1 MVGGNH
7 PIVVQKT
14 DKIFVAGHRGLVGS
28 ALIRKLKQ
36 QGFCNLL
43 TRDHSQLDL
52 RHEAGVDLLFAEEKP
67 NIVILAAARVGG
79 IKANADLPVEFLL
92 ENLQMQNNVIRSAH
106 KAGVGKLLFLGSS
119 CIYPK
124 YAPQPIPETALL
136 SGPLEPTNESYAIA
150 KIAGIKLCQAYAR
163 QYGANFISL
172 MPTNLY
178 GSGDNFDLLSSHVL
192 PALLRKAHE
201 AKKRG
206 DREMIVWG
214 SGKPRREFLHVDDL
228 ADACLFLLEKY
239 DSPEI
244 INVGCGEDIS
254 IRELAELICEIVGFK
269 GDLAWAFDKG
279 RFAESIAVLK
289 EAGLPKQEFQNMG
302 QVFKKDGLV
311 SSPMQERAQMIFAL
325 SQELSRT
332 VSEIDGVLS
341 ARVHLVLPENDPL
354 RQQLVPSSASVFIR
368 HRSSTP
374 VGNLVPQVKMLVAN
388 GVAGLSY
395 DKVSV
400 VLVPV
405 DSQKASQ
412 GQDLEMVSFFGVWM
426 QRDNLAQAM
435 WMFFGLVAVVV
446 LLAGAL
452 AFVVFRQRGRVYAL
466 GSPRAVTPTAVSP
479 VPSNLVNAP
488 SSNVVKAGSSSV
500 VKAS

>member
-1 MVGGNH
+1 MTKGNS
-7 PIVVQKT
+7 V
-14 DKIFVAGHRGLVGS
+14 S
-28 ALIRKLKQ
+28 A
-36 QGFCNLL
+36 
-43 TRDHSQLDL
+43 
-52 RHEAGVDLLFAEEKP
+52 
-67 NIVILAAARVGG
+67 
-79 IKANADLPVEFLL
+79 
-92 ENLQMQNNVIRSAH
+92 
-106 KAGVGKLLFLGSS
+106 
-119 CIYPK
+119 
-124 YAPQPIPETALL
+124 
-136 SGPLEPTNESYAIA
+136 
-150 KIAGIKLCQAYAR
+150 
-163 QYGANFISL
+163 
-172 MPTNLY
+172 
-178 GSGDNFDLLSSHVL
+178 
-192 PALLRKAHE
+192 ALLRSSLPRWVRRALVLLVALLLSACE
-201 AKKRG
+201 AELYNNLDQRQAN
-206 DREMIVWG
+206 EMIATLQQRGIAAQRVA
-214 SGKPRREFLHVDDL
+214 V
-228 ADACLFLLEKY
+228 
-239 DSPEI
+239 
-244 INVGCGEDIS
+244 
-254 IRELAELICEIVGFK
+254 K
-269 GDLAWAFDKG
+269 GGQYTVVVDKG
-279 RFAESIAVLK
+279 RFAEAIAVLK

-368 HRSSTP
+368 HRGDMS

-405 DSQKASQ
+405 DAQKAGQSQ
-412 GQDLEMVSFFGVWM
+412 DMEMVSFFGVWM

-435 WMFFGLVAVVV
+435 WMFFGLVALVV

-452 AFVVFRQRGRVYAL
+452 GFVFFRQRGRVYAL
-466 GSPRAVTPTAVSP
+466 GSPRAV
-479 VPSNLVNAP
+479 PSSVVNAG

>member
-1 MVGGNH
+1 VTKGNS
-7 PIVVQKT
+7 VS
-14 DKIFVAGHRGLVGS
+14 A
-28 ALIRKLKQ
+28 ALIRSSLPRWVQ
-36 QGFCNLL
+36 RALVLL
-43 TRDHSQLDL
+43 
-52 RHEAGVDLLFAEEKP
+52 V
-67 NIVILAAARVGG
+67 
-79 IKANADLPVEFLL
+79 
-92 ENLQMQNNVIRSAH
+92 
-106 KAGVGKLLFLGSS
+106 
-119 CIYPK
+119 
-124 YAPQPIPETALL
+124 ALL
-136 SGPLEPTNESYAIA
+136 LSACEAELYNN
-150 KIAGIKLCQAYAR
+150 LDQRQA
-163 QYGANFISL
+163 N
-172 MPTNLY
+172 
-178 GSGDNFDLLSSHVL
+178 
-192 PALLRKAHE
+192 
-201 AKKRG
+201 
-206 DREMIVWG
+206 EMIAALQQRGIPAQRVA
-214 SGKPRREFLHVDDL
+214 V
-228 ADACLFLLEKY
+228 
-239 DSPEI
+239 
-244 INVGCGEDIS
+244 
-254 IRELAELICEIVGFK
+254 K
-269 GDLAWAFDKG
+269 GGQYTVVVDKG

-368 HRSSTP
+368 HRSNTP

-405 DSQKASQ
+405 DAQKASQ
-412 GQDLEMVSFFGVWM
+412 GQDMEMVSFFGVWM

-435 WMFFGLVAVVV
+435 WMFFGLFALVV

-466 GSPRAVTPTAVSP
+466 GSSRAVTPSVVTP
-479 VPSNLVNAP
+479 VPSNVLNAP
-488 SSNVVKAGSSSV
+488 SSNVVKAGSSNV